1 MVGDNMDI
9 RFTSLDELKSRLM
22 PALRLRKRE
31 LRKQNPTVTEEDIW
45 IYFASNYWKNA
56 SNLSLAKMVN
66 DILNASQT
74 AKVIGCSAQRVRERL
89 KRGIWDFGTV
99 VKAKQSGKTQDSYEV
114 NKYKLAKFLEIPVE
128 EIDRR
133 LSA

>member
-1 MVGDNMDI
+1 M
-9 RFTSLDELKSRLM
+9 S
-22 PALRLRKRE
+22 
-31 LRKQNPTVTEEDIW
+31 
-45 IYFASNYWKNA
+45 
-56 SNLSLAKMVN
+56 
-66 DILNASQT
+66 DILNASQA

-89 KRGIWDFGTV
+89 KRGIWNFGTV

>member
-1 MVGDNMDI
+1 M
-9 RFTSLDELKSRLM
+9 S
-22 PALRLRKRE
+22 
-31 LRKQNPTVTEEDIW
+31 
-45 IYFASNYWKNA
+45 
-56 SNLSLAKMVN
+56 
-66 DILNASQT
+66 DILTASQT
-74 AKVIGCSAQRVRERL
+74 ARVIGCSAQRVRERL

-114 NKYKLAKFLEIPVE
+114 NKYKLAKFLEITVE

>member
-1 MVGDNMDI
+1 
-9 RFTSLDELKSRLM
+9 
-22 PALRLRKRE
+22 
-31 LRKQNPTVTEEDIW
+31 
-45 IYFASNYWKNA
+45 
-56 SNLSLAKMVN
+56 MVN

-99 VKAKQSGKTQDSYEV
+99 VKAKQSGKTQDSYEI
-114 NKYKLAKFLEIPVE
+114 NKYKLAKFLEISADG
-128 EIDRR
+128 IDRR